1 MRFLV
6 LGATGMVGQAIAAE
20 AGSRGHLVTAGARR
34 GAPLLIDATDDS
46 ALRRAVDEVRPEVV
60 VNCLSYGSVE
70 ACNENPGAAY
80 RVNARVN
87 GRLAELCRGV
97 DATLVAIGTDHYFTG
112 DGVKRHDESAEV
124 RLVNDYALSKYAGEQ
139 LALAWP
145 RSLAIRT
152 NVTGFRGW
160 ADRPTFV
167 EWAVSSLRSGVPA
180 ELFDDY
186 HCSTIDAG
194 SLARAVVELVER
206 GARGLFNVASRDVV
220 SKRQFVIGLAERL
233 SLPSG
238 HLRTGSVRALAVP
251 RAESAG
257 LDVGKAEAAIG
268 RRLPSFDQVIDRLAR
283 LAEDV

>member
-1 MRFLV
+1 
-6 LGATGMVGQAIAAE
+6 MVGRAIAAE
-20 AGSRGHLVTAGARR
+20 AHSRGHAVTAGARR
-34 GAPLLIDATDDS
+34 DAPLIIDATDDS
-46 ALRRAVDEVRPEVV
+46 ALLRAVGELQPEVV
-60 VNCLSYGSVE
+60 VNCLSFGSVE
-70 ACNENPGAAY
+70 ACNENPEAAY

-112 DGVKRHDESAEV
+112 DGAKRHDETAEV

-160 ADRPTFV
+160 TDRPTFV
-167 EWAVSSLRSGVPA
+167 EWAVASLRSGAPV

-186 HCSTIDAG
+186 HCSTIDSG
-194 SLARAVVELVER
+194 SLALAVVELVER
-206 GARGLFNVASRDVV
+206 GVRGLFNVASRDVV

-251 RAESAG
+251 RAASAG
-257 LDVGKAEAAIG
+257 LDVGKAEAVLG